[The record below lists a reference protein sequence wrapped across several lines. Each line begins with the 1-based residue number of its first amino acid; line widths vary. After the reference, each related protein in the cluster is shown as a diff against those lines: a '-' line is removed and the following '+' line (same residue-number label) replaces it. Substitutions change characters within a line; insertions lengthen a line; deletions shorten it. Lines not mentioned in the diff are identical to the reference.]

1 MRGVAGA
8 EAVRWTPKR
17 KAWWEAYWGQAAR
30 DGVAAAVLAGLS
42 EPHKVGRKLERNLSV
57 AIELRDAE
65 LRAAA
70 EVQPSEVI
78 AKLSIVARNIE
89 HKDHVRALELLARI
103 HGMISD
109 KLNVKVDKQQLL
121 KELDEEIRRI
131 AAAAS

>member
-1 MRGVAGA
+1 MVPGA

-17 KAWWEAYWGQAAR
+17 KAWWEAYWGQAQR